1 MRVLSM
7 INLQVALNKYFGYSH
22 FRPGQEEILTA
33 LLDQRNTLAI
43 LPTGG
48 GKSLLYQMTG
58 HLRTGL
64 VVIVSPLLSLMQDQ
78 VSSLNYMGEKRV
90 VALNSTL
97 SRAER
102 QQALQQLNTFKFL
115 FISPEMLSDEQV
127 QSRLKQIDLN
137 LLVIDE
143 AHTMLSWGPDFR
155 PEYLRLPEIYQ
166 GLNRPQLLLLTATA
180 TPKMGQQ
187 MLNLFD
193 INNSDTFVY
202 ETSIDR
208 PNIFLNTEQLANEQE
223 KESRL
228 IQLVHGL
235 QGPGIVYVSSR
246 KLANSLARSLTDATG
261 LTAVAYHAGLDY
273 YTRYRIQR
281 QFMLDQID
289 VIIATSAFGMGLNKS
304 DVRYVIHYQLSS
316 DLTNYL
322 QEFGR
327 AGRDSKTA
335 VAILLYA
342 PGDELLQSYLIDLTL
357 PEPSTVDLVAKER
370 DQVSGINENQV
381 NLINYYLEQGQT
393 PDQLK
398 IQFDQRR
405 KQRFRALS
413 QLLTYVKLEQGLRK
427 FILTTF
433 QDENPFDSKY
443 EAANQPLDLQKF
455 ARKNSIVK
463 AKKDNKIPSWSDKMQ
478 QLFNIK

>member
-1 MRVLSM
+1 M
-7 INLQVALNKYFGYSH
+7 INLQAALYKYFGYSD
-22 FRPGQEEILTA
+22 FRPGQEEILMA
-33 LLDQRNTLAI
+33 LLAGQPTLAI

-48 GKSLLYQMTG
+48 GKSLLYQMIG

-78 VSSLNYMGEKRV
+78 VASLNYMGEKRV

-97 SRAER
+97 SRIER
-102 QQALQQLNTFKFL
+102 QQVLRKLDTFKFL
-115 FISPEMLSDEQV
+115 FISPEMLADEIV
-127 QSRLKQIDLN
+127 QMRLKQIDLN

-155 PEYLRLPEIYQ
+155 PEYLKLPDLHRK
-166 GLNRPQLLLLTATA
+166 LNNPQLLLLTATA

-187 MLNLFD
+187 ILNLFD
-193 INNSDTFVY
+193 INNPNKFVY
-202 ETSIDR
+202 ATSIDR
-208 PNIFLNTEQLANEQE
+208 PNIFLNTEQLPNEQE

-228 IQLVHGL
+228 TQLVHAL
-235 QGPGIVYVSSR
+235 QSPGIVYVSSR
-246 KLANSLARSLTDATG
+246 KLANSLARRLADSTG
-261 LTAVAYHAGLDY
+261 LVVVAYHAGLDY

-289 VIIATSAFGMGLNKS
+289 VIIATSAFGMGLNKT
-304 DVRYVIHYQLSS
+304 DIRYVIHYQLSS

-327 AGRDSKTA
+327 AGRDGQAA
-335 VAILLYA
+335 VAILLYT

-357 PEPSTVDLVAKER
+357 PEPSTVDLVANKGN
-370 DQVSGINENQV
+370 QLSGVNENQV
-381 NLINYYLEQGQT
+381 HLINYYLEQGQT
-393 PDQLK
+393 PAQLK
-398 IQFDQRR
+398 VQFEKRRQQRVR
-405 KQRFRALS
+405 SLN

-427 FILTTF
+427 YILTIF
-433 QDENPFDSKY
+433 QDENEFNPQD
-443 EAANQPLDLQKF
+443 EAANQPLDWQKF
-455 ARKNSIVK
+455 ARKDPIDHDENVNQISPWPEK
-463 AKKDNKIPSWSDKMQ
+463 LR